1 MRHTLHKEGE
11 TCRLSV
17 ADAGD
22 TPWACFSPYPPPL
35 QSRGVPPFG
44 LGLAPLPGVLGRVRD
59 AALRPIV
66 IGMLE
71 KAVLPLGNKVG
82 PPGVPNGNNG
92 GFGQPGVA
100 NASDDDSDD
109 TNPHPKGHRY
119 ADAVG
124 SELTLPLVRPQ
135 AEPSH
140 SGSTVP
146 QGIDGS
152 AAGMPGIGG
161 GGGML
166 APSKPIVMPPGQ
178 APAPLGVQSTSPAV
192 PASPIVP
199 VALQ

>member
-1 MRHTLHKEGE
+1 MPARRAPAKRIL
-11 TCRLSV
+11 V
-17 ADAGD
+17 AVPLLAVGLVAISSPGVANASNDAVG
-22 TPWACFSPYPPPL
+22 SPGAPSASNDAVGSP
-35 QSRGVPPFG
+35 GVPNMSN
-44 LGLAPLPGVLGRVRD
+44 D
-59 AALRPIV
+59 A
-66 IGMLE
+66 
-71 KAVLPLGNKVG
+71 VG

-109 TNPHPKGHRY
+109 TNPHPKSHRY

-124 SELTLPLVRPQ
+124 SELTLPLVRSQ

-161 GGGML
+161 GGRMP
-166 APSKPIVMPPGQ
+166 ASKPIVMPPGQ
-178 APAPLGVQSTSPAV
+178 AAAQLGVQSTSPAV

-199 VALQ
+199 VAPQ